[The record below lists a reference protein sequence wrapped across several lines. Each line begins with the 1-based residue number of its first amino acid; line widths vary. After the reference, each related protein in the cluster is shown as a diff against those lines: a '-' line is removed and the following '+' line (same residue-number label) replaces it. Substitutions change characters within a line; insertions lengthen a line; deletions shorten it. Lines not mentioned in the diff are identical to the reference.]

1 MNRFTL
7 EVIAER
13 KITEHLEKG
22 MMPRGITDVFKI
34 VMLAACAHTTLDA
47 HRSRIRTGIAAG
59 EHVFELHHAG
69 IRKQQRWIVAWIKG
83 EERTTV
89 WPFDAKKSK
98 NRARI
103 SAACMSSLEYKKR
116 LTSLLVNP
124 RTLFQPHN
132 ALAARRCS
140 PESLSLE
147 AARAYLCPF
156 AGCRRA
162 GVGP

>member
-59 EHVFELHHAG
+59 EHVLNCTMPAFVNSSVGSLPG
-69 IRKQQRWIVAWIKG
+69 IKG

-103 SAACMSSLEYKKR
+103 SAACMSSLEYKK
-116 LTSLLVNP
+116 
-124 RTLFQPHN
+124 
-132 ALAARRCS
+132 
-140 PESLSLE
+140 
-147 AARAYLCPF
+147 
-156 AGCRRA
+156 
-162 GVGP
+162 